1 MLLFSLLSA
10 SPAAILAQTPLN
22 PKSGSPEALFAE
34 RLNRNIK
41 SMTAGEDSESA
52 VFNARISQMNAA
64 APLDPKHLD
73 STDISTNVALVM
85 DFTNYLK
92 HERQWSDSLT
102 HSFKDSIYIL
112 SEERPPDL
120 KVLDA
125 ADIEISF
132 RLERG
137 AFDTFLDA
145 MNKVYADV
153 LDVLIFM
160 QHTHY
165 TIAKH
170 RPVFETRADV
180 KEYIRLT
187 NAVDADSKALNKA
200 NQDLRAANAK
210 ANALTQKRESSWTP

>member
-1 MLLFSLLSA
+1 MLY
-10 SPAAILAQTPLN
+10 AQTPEK
-22 PKSGSPEALFAE
+22 PKAGSPQALFAE
-34 RLNRNIK
+34 RLNREIK

-52 VFNARISQMNAA
+52 VFNARLSVLNAA

-73 STDISTNVALVM
+73 SADVAENVALVLN
-85 DFTNYLK
+85 FTSYLN
-92 HERQWSDSLT
+92 HERQWSDSLS
-102 HSFKDSIYIL
+102 HSFSDSMYVL
-112 SEERPPDL
+112 SQDRPADL
-120 KVLDA
+120 KILNA

-145 MNKVYADV
+145 MQKVYTDV

-160 QHTHY
+160 QHSHY
-165 TIAKH
+165 KIAKD

-180 KEYIRLT
+180 KEYMTLT
-187 NAVDADSKALNKA
+187 KAVDDDSKTLNKA

>member
-1 MLLFSLLSA
+1 
-10 SPAAILAQTPLN
+10 SPQ
-22 PKSGSPEALFAE
+22 ALFAE

-52 VFNARISQMNAA
+52 VFNTRISALNAA

-73 STDISTNVALVM
+73 SADVAANVALVL

-102 HSFKDSIYIL
+102 HSFTDSMYIL
-112 SEERPPDL
+112 SEDRPPDL

-153 LDVLIFM
+153 LDVLLFL

-165 TIAKH
+165 TIAKKASSAML
-170 RPVFETRADV
+170 RPVFDTRADV

-187 NAVDADSKALNKA
+187 AAVDSDSKTLNKA

-210 ANALTQKRESSWTP
+210 ANTLTQKRQSSWTQ